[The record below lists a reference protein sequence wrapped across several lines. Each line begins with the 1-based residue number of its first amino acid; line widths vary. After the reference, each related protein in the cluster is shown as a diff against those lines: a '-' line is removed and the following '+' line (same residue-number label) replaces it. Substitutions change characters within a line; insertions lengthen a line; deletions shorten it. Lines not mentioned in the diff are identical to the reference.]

1 MTELTK
7 HSHKPTFDNISKE
20 KRERILSVATNEFA
34 NNGFENT
41 SIYTIA
47 KRAEISVGSLYKYF
61 ENKDDIFITVV
72 HMGLRKLEELLAELY
87 KKDED
92 VIIKV
97 ERIIRELI
105 YFSRKHPDLIKLYAV
120 ITASKSSPLLVSVA
134 QEMEAVSAR
143 IYTQAILE
151 GQKTG
156 DVREDIDPA
165 FFAFVLDSIFM
176 SLQFSYA
183 CDYHKKRYAIYD
195 EEGNFSSDEFVV
207 EQTLKFIKAA
217 FNFK

>member
-1 MTELTK
+1 MVKLK
-7 HSHKPTFDNISKE
+7 NHSYKPTFDNIPKE
-20 KRERILSVATNEFA
+20 KRDRILAVATSEFA

-47 KRAEISVGSLYKYF
+47 KKAKISVGSLYKYF
-61 ENKDDIFITVV
+61 DSKDNIFITVV
-72 HMGLRKLEELLAELY
+72 QMGLYKLEGLLTEIYA
-87 KKDED
+87 KDED

-105 YFSRKHPDLIKLYAV
+105 YFSRKNPDLIKLYAV
-120 ITASKSSPLLVSVA
+120 VTASKSSPLLVSVA
-134 QEMEAVSAR
+134 QEMEAISAD
-143 IYTQAILE
+143 IYIKAIVE

-156 DVREDIDPA
+156 DVREGIDPA
-165 FFAFVLDSIFM
+165 FFAFMLDNIFM

-183 CDYHKKRYAIYD
+183 CDYYKKRYAIYD
-195 EEGNFSSDEFVV
+195 GNGKFDSDEFVV

>member
-1 MTELTK
+1 MTELTNR
-7 HSHKPTFDNISKE
+7 SYKPTFDNIPKE
-20 KRERILSVATNEFA
+20 KRERILAVATNEFA

-41 SIYTIA
+41 SIYRIA
-47 KRAEISVGSLYKYF
+47 KRAKISVGSLYKYF
-61 ENKDDIFITVV
+61 DSKDDIFITVV
-72 HMGLRKLEELLAELY
+72 HMGLHKLEELLTELY

-97 ERIIRELI
+97 ERIIREII
-105 YFSRKHPDLIKLYAV
+105 YFSRKYPDLIKLYAV
-120 ITASKSSPLLVSVA
+120 VTASKSSPLLVSVA
-134 QEMEAVSAR
+134 QKMEAISAQ
-143 IYTQAILE
+143 IYTQAILG

-165 FFAFVLDSIFM
+165 FFAFMLDSIFM

-183 CDYHKKRYAIYD
+183 CDYYKKRYAIYD
-195 EEGNFSSDEFVV
+195 EKGKFSSDEFVV
-207 EQTLKFIKAA
+207 EQSLKFIKAA